1 MKIYLATWMLEISQ
15 GRSLTKKRAVNRLLS
30 YFHTKEKTDDE
41 FQTYIKTG
49 R

>member
-15 GRSLTKKRAVNRLLS
+15 GETLIKKNYFQRLLS
-30 YFHTKEKTDDE
+30 YFHTKDKTNSE
-41 FQTYIKTG
+41 VKTYIKTG